1 MAKFYTYMLRCADNS
16 LYTGITTDPE
26 RRLCEH
32 NAKNEKSAKYTS
44 SHGAEKFEC
53 LWRPDSRA
61 LASKLEFHLKT
72 LTKTKKE
79 QLILNP
85 DLLSSLLGEK
95 LDADSYTN
103 IKTDD

>member
-1 MAKFYTYMLRCADNS
+1 MEFYTYLLRCADNS
-16 LYTGITTDPE
+16 LYCGITTAPA

-32 NAKNEKSAKYTS
+32 KAKSEKSAKYTS

-53 LWRPDSRA
+53 LWESQSRA

-85 DLLSSLLGEK
+85 NLLAELLGEK
-95 LDADSYTN
+95 LDADSYPN

>member
-16 LYTGITTDPE
+16 LYCGITTDPA

-32 NAKNEKSAKYTS
+32 KAKNEKSAKYTS

-53 LWRPDSRA
+53 LWRCESRA

-72 LTKTKKE
+72 LTKAKKE

-85 DLLSSLLGEK
+85 SLLSELLGEK

>member
-1 MAKFYTYMLRCADNS
+1 MEFYTYLLRCADNS
-16 LYTGITTDPE
+16 LYCGITTAPA

-32 NAKNEKSAKYTS
+32 KAKSEKSAKYTS

-53 LWRPDSRA
+53 LWESQSRA

-85 DLLSSLLGEK
+85 NHLAELLGEK